1 LHNITPEKKKAQD
14 FVGALE
20 STKKKNRDVT
30 NDEPKQD
37 KHASA
42 TKGGNFHFFLL

>member
-1 LHNITPEKKKAQD
+1 MHNITPEKKKTHN

-20 STKKKNRDVT
+20 SEKKNRDVT